1 MDPKKC
7 SNLVVVV
14 GSARAGVVA
23 VVPVIAGPVPDEE
36 VVKQS
41 ESYCFSL

>member
-23 VVPVIAGPVPDEE
+23 VVPVIAGPVPDEGD
-36 VVKQS
+36 VKQS
-41 ESYCFSL
+41 ELKIFSV

>member
-14 GSARAGVVA
+14 GSARARVVA
-23 VVPVIAGPVPDEE
+23 IVPVIAGPVPDEE
-36 VVKQS
+36 DIKQS
-41 ESYCFSL
+41 ELQCFSV

>member
-14 GSARAGVVA
+14 GSARAGVVP
-23 VVPVIAGPVPDEE
+23 VVPVIAGPVPDEGD
-36 VVKQS
+36 VKQS
-41 ESYCFSL
+41 ELKIFSV